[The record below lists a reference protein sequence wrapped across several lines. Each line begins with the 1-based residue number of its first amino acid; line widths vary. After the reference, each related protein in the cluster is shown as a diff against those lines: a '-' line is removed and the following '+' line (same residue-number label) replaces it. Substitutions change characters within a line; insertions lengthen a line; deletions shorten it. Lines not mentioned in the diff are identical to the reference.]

1 MFKRRLKELRG
12 ERNLSQKQV
21 AEACGISPTCI
32 CQLETGARNPTGT
45 TLSQLADFF
54 EVSTDYLLG
63 REDDFGN
70 RVLQECNRRFKSS
83 SLRQEKT
90 RTKKGAC
97 FFIVALFSPIF
108 PPIPLQNVTKLCHF
122 FYSFARTL
130 NLSSS

>member
-83 SLRQEKT
+83 SLRQYFQ
-90 RTKKGAC
+90 G
-97 FFIVALFSPIF
+97 V
-108 PPIPLQNVTKLCHF
+108 
-122 FYSFARTL
+122 
-130 NLSSS
+130 